1 MILEPSLP
9 FMSFPLEELSETARR
24 SDRFLGKS
32 QLSGESHGSSIPG
45 TGESDRRPSQRVVL
59 GWDYHHEGSRNRQ
72 FGNHRVRRYG
82 SAGRSIKEDLEWA
95 DSVAGYV
102 VRL

>member
-32 QLSGESHGSSIPG
+32 QLSGESHGSSMPG
-45 TGESDRRPSQRVVL
+45 TGESDRRPSQGLSSDGTTITR
-59 GWDYHHEGSRNRQ
+59 DHEIGSSAITAC
-72 FGNHRVRRYG
+72 RRYG